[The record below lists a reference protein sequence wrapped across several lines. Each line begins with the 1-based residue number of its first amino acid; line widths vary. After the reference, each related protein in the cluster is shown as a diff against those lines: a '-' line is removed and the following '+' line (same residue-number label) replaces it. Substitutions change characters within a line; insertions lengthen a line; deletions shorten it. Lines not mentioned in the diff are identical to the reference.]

1 MTRIDE
7 IFVTWNKLKGEI
19 ILLNKKEVV
28 LTVSSFLAGVGVC
41 AAAQLL
47 KTPVGKLVIDNT
59 NPEKTLYNF
68 NIDNLEVLD
77 NKKRLVLKIERVN
90 AQQ

>member
-1 MTRIDE
+1 M
-7 IFVTWNKLKGEI
+7 
-19 ILLNKKEVV
+19 LNKKEVI

-41 AAAQLL
+41 TAAQLL